1 VEILIQ
7 SLRIDEDRGRDLLK
21 GMWVTVMVR
30 LLFLL
35 FAEETCYLPTTRS
48 TNSRRAG

>member
-1 VEILIQ
+1 MEILIQ
-7 SLRIDEDRGRDLLK
+7 SLDRIDEDRGRDLIK

-35 FAEETCYLPTTRS
+35 FAEET
-48 TNSRRAG
+48 